1 MPKAAISALVCTSN
15 RPDSLLRAVRSLL
28 TTTESDVELIVIDQS
43 DGLES
48 QRLLSDAIDDA
59 RLRHVRFP
67 RRGKGAALNEGL
79 RQAQAEIVVCTDDDC
94 EVPPG
99 WISAMART
107 LAEQPTAAVAFCN
120 IVAPPC
126 DWTAGYVPTYERRED
141 RLLRS
146 LLDTRT
152 GHGMGAG
159 MALRRDVVRAWG
171 GFDEQVGPGA
181 RFPSGDD
188 WDIAHRALLKGWHVY
203 ETADLE
209 VLHHGFRTL
218 EQGRAHMHR
227 DWLAIGAVCAKPIR
241 AGYGS
246 GVLLALWCFLAYGL
260 WPPLHDVLRLRRPTG
275 RSQLTGFVEG
285 FVKGILTPV
294 DRGTLLFHSRP
305 S

>member
-1 MPKAAISALVCTSN
+1 VLVCTSN

-28 TTTESDVELIVIDQS
+28 TTRDADFELIVIDQS
-43 DGLES
+43 NGLES
-48 QRLLSDAIDDA
+48 QRALSDAIADP
-59 RLRHVRFP
+59 RLRYVRVQP
-67 RRGKGAALNEGL
+67 QGKGAALNEGL
-79 RQAQAEIVVCTDDDC
+79 RQARAEIVVCTDDDC
-94 EVPPG
+94 EVPSG
-99 WISAMART
+99 WISAMATT
-107 LAEQPTAAVAFCN
+107 LVEQPTAAVAFCN

-126 DWTAGYVPTYERRED
+126 DWTAGYIPTYERREN

-146 LLDTRT
+146 LIDTCT

-159 MALRRDVVRAWG
+159 MALRRDVVQEWG

-203 ETADLE
+203 ETVDLR

-218 EQGRAHMHR
+218 EQGRGHMHR
-227 DWLAIGAVCAKPIR
+227 DWFGIGAVCAKPIR
-241 AGYGS
+241 AGHSS
-246 GVLLALWCFLAYGL
+246 GVLLALWVFAAYAL

-275 RSQLTGFVEG
+275 RSQIAGFIEG

-294 DRGTLLFHSRP
+294 DRRTLLFHSRR

>member
-1 MPKAAISALVCTSN
+1 MTKPSVSALVCTSN
-15 RPDSLLRAVRSLL
+15 RPESLLRAVRSLL
-28 TTTESDVELIVIDQS
+28 SAPQADLELIVIDQS
-43 DGLES
+43 SGPES
-48 QRLLSDAIDDA
+48 QRALGDAIADP
-59 RLRHVRFP
+59 RLRYVPFQ

-79 RQAQAEIVVCTDDDC
+79 RQARAGIVVCTDDDC
-94 EVPPG
+94 EVGPD
-99 WISAMART
+99 WIGAMAKT
-107 LAEQPTAAVAFCN
+107 LIVQPTAAVAFCS

-126 DWTAGYVPTYERRED
+126 DWTIGYVPTYECRGN

-146 LLDTRT
+146 LLDTCS

-159 MALRRDVVRAWG
+159 MALRRDVVLGWG

-203 ETADLE
+203 ETADLT

-218 EQGRAHMHR
+218 DQGRVHMHR
-227 DWLAIGAVCAKPIR
+227 DWLAIGGVCAKPIR

-246 GVLLALWCFLAYGL
+246 GVLLALWFFAVYGV
-260 WPPLHDVLRLRRPTG
+260 WPPLRDVLRLRKPTG
-275 RSQLTGFVEG
+275 RSQISGFVEG
-285 FVKGILTPV
+285 FAKGIVTPV
-294 DRGTLLFHSRP
+294 DRTTLLFQPRP

>member
-1 MPKAAISALVCTSN
+1 VSALVCTSN

-28 TTTESDVELIVIDQS
+28 RTPEPDLDLIVIDQS
-43 DGLES
+43 DGPES
-48 QRLLSDAIDDA
+48 ERMLRDAIADP
-59 RLRHVRFP
+59 RLRHVRFHH
-67 RRGKGAALNEGL
+67 RGKGAALNEGL
-79 RQAQAEIVVCTDDDC
+79 RQARAEIVVCTDDDC

-99 WISAMART
+99 WIEAMVNT
-107 LAEQPTAAVAFCN
+107 LAAQPTAAVAFCN
-120 IVAPPC
+120 IVAPPS
-126 DWTAGYVPTYERRED
+126 DWTAGYVPTYERHGN

-146 LLDTRT
+146 LIDTCT

-159 MALRRDVVRAWG
+159 MALRRDVVQGWG

-203 ETADLE
+203 ETADLS
-209 VLHHGFRTL
+209 VLHHGFRTF

-241 AGYGS
+241 AGYAS
-246 GVLLALWCFLAYGL
+246 GLILALWCFGAYGL

-275 RSQLTGFVEG
+275 RSQITGFIEG

-294 DRGTLLFHSRP
+294 DRTTLLFHSRP